1 MKMICDSHVHIG
13 NYDRSCKILQTTKFG
28 NKYKLYGSVD
38 IEKIQKQDE
47 YINGL
52 KNFFAIPI
60 IFKETN
66 IAQENIYVS
75 DYCSKHQNGIPVSI
89 INNDFCIP
97 KYNIWKEHF
106 LLNDH
111 NEIELRKKTYEYI
124 NDTGGFLII
133 HCKDRIRFEYI
144 QKLHQLYN
152 NINIIIA
159 HLGRDCFENTEF
171 VYNILKKYNDEKIF
185 FDLSTITNPE
195 NIKNAFNMIN
205 NNNILFG
212 SDYPYDSYDKIE
224 NLKEKIYLYAE
235 NPDDI
240 FINNFKGV
248 VKKLEKGK

>member
-28 NKYKLYGSVD
+28 NKYKLYSSVD
-38 IEKIQKQDE
+38 VEKIRKQDE
-47 YINGL
+47 YIGSL

-111 NEIELRKKTYEYI
+111 NEIELRKETYEYI

-133 HCKDRIRFEYI
+133 HCKDRIRLEYI

-171 VYNILKKYNDEKIF
+171 VYNILKKYNDENIF

-212 SDYPYDSYDKIE
+212 SDYPYDSYDNIE
-224 NLKEKIYLYAE
+224 NLKEKIYSYAE

-248 VKKLEKGK
+248 VKKLEKSK

>member
-13 NYDRSCKILQTTKFG
+13 SYDRSCRILQTTKFG
-28 NKYKLYGSVD
+28 NKYKLYSSID
-38 IEKIQKQDE
+38 IEKIRKQDE
-47 YINGL
+47 YIEGL

-66 IAQENIYVS
+66 IVQENIYINA
-75 DYCSKHQNGIPVSI
+75 YCSKHKNGIPVSI

-111 NEIELRKKTYEYI
+111 NEIDLRKKTYEYI

-133 HCKDRIRFEYI
+133 HCKDRIRLEYV
-144 QKLHQLYN
+144 QRLNQLYN

-212 SDYPYDSYDKIE
+212 SDYPYDSYDNIE

-248 VKKLEKGK
+248 VKKLEKSK